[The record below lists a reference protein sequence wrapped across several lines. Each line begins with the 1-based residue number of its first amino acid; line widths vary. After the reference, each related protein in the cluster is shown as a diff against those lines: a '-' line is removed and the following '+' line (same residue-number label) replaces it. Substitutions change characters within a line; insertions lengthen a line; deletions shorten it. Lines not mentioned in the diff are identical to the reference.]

1 MNSDK
6 FQARRKEIERLEERL
21 QRTRAQIQEKRR
33 QLAAEEL
40 LQIKEQLDTLGL
52 PLEDVLAKLREIAG
66 EGGPPHERERYENP
80 RTAGTD

>member
-6 FQARRKEIERLEERL
+6 LQARRKEIERLKERL

-33 QLAAEEL
+33 QLATAEL

-52 PLEDVLAKLREIAG
+52 PLEDVLVKLREIAG
-66 EGGPPHERERYENP
+66 EGGPPHERE
-80 RTAGTD
+80 